1 MGMAPQREVRNMGLI
16 SFPDYESS
24 MFLAYLSVYRPQA
37 AFILSIETGFSEK
50 YTHFYGDIERHVAY
64 SRIES
69 NQRDL
74 TQEFLDGGPEFC
86 GLQGAVCLPGILIL
100 PQLLAG
106 MGVSF
111 SQLGMI
117 RLGLLGA
124 FFHSGFLFG

>member
-1 MGMAPQREVRNMGLI
+1 MGMAPQREVRNIGLI

-74 TQEFLDGGPEFC
+74 TQEFMDGALNFVACRGPC
-86 GLQGAVCLPGILIL
+86 ALRAY
-100 PQLLAG
+100 
-106 MGVSF
+106 
-111 SQLGMI
+111 
-117 RLGLLGA
+117 
-124 FFHSGFLFG
+124 